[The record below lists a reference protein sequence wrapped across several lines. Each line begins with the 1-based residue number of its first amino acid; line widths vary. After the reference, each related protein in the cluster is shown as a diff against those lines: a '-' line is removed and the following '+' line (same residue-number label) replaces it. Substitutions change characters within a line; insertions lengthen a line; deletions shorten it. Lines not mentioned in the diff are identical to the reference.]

1 MDRNGQQASHRVNRI
16 VLPSGKTIEVI
27 HFGENSVAPPEQGE
41 LHRCRDCRS
50 ELVYPTRWVEAAEDS
65 WQVTLRCP
73 DCEAV
78 REGIFTQ
85 RAVDAFDEELDAGM
99 DAVVADMRRLTHAN
113 MLAEGERF
121 FAALAADAILPED
134 F

>member
-1 MDRNGQQASHRVNRI
+1 MDRNGQQASHRVKRV

-27 HFGENSVAPPEQGE
+27 HFGDQPVAPEQGE

-50 ELVYPTRWVEAAEDS
+50 ELVYPTRWTEASEGS

-73 DCEAV
+73 DCESV
-78 REGIFTQ
+78 REGLFSQ
-85 RAVDAFDEELDAGM
+85 SAVDAFDEELDNGTN
-99 DAVVADMRRLTHAN
+99 AVVADLRRLTHAN
-113 MLAEGERF
+113 MTCEGERF

>member
-1 MDRNGQQASHRVNRI
+1 MDRNGQQASHSIKRI

-27 HFGENSVAPPEQGE
+27 HFGHDATAPETGE
-41 LHRCRDCRS
+41 LHVCRQCGS
-50 ELVYPTRWVEAAEDS
+50 QLVHPTCWTEAGQGS

-73 DCEAV
+73 ECETL
-78 REGIFTQ
+78 REGVFTQ
-85 RAVDAFDEELDAGM
+85 GAVDAFDEELDSGTE
-99 DAVVADMRRLTHAN
+99 AVAADLRRLTHAN
-113 MLAEGERF
+113 MSAEGERF

>member
-1 MDRNGQQASHRVNRI
+1 MDGNGQQASHRVKRV

-27 HFGENSVAPPEQGE
+27 HFGEDAFAPAQGD
-41 LHRCRDCRS
+41 LHRCRECRS
-50 ELVYPTRWVEAAEDS
+50 ELVHPTRWSEAAEGS

-73 DCEAV
+73 DCEGV
-78 REGIFTQ
+78 RDGVFTQ
-85 RAVDAFDEELDAGM
+85 DAVDAFDEELDSGTNAIL
-99 DAVVADMRRLTHAN
+99 ADLRRLTHAN
-113 MLAEGERF
+113 MTAEGERF

>member
-1 MDRNGQQASHRVNRI
+1 MDRNGQQASHHIKRV

-27 HFGENSVAPPEQGE
+27 HFDHDAVTPETSE
-41 LHRCRDCRS
+41 LHVCRECRS
-50 ELVYPTRWVEAAEDS
+50 ELVYPTCWSEAGQSS

-73 DCEAV
+73 ECETLRDGV
-78 REGIFTQ
+78 FTQ
-85 RAVDAFDEELDAGM
+85 DAVDAFDEELETGAE
-99 DAVVADMRRLTHAN
+99 AVAADLRRLTHAN
-113 MLAEGERF
+113 MTAEGERF

>member
-1 MDRNGQQASHRVNRI
+1 MDRDGQQASHRIKRV

-27 HFGENSVAPPEQGE
+27 HFDDAPAVPEEGE
-41 LHRCRDCRS
+41 LHRCGGCES
-50 ELVYPTRWVEAAEDS
+50 ELVYPMRWQEESQGS

-73 DCEAV
+73 ECEAV
-78 REGIFTQ
+78 RQGVFSQ
-85 RAVDAFDEELDAGM
+85 RTIDAFDEELETGAN
-99 DAVVADMRRLTHAN
+99 ALVADLRRLTHAN